1 MFRTFG
7 AIICYFVMAA
17 CCGSAVCDKCIGKSH
32 DDHSDEYRREM
43 EDPLVDEEE
52 VPGLVDPDVI

>member
-7 AIICYFVMAA
+7 AIICYFMMAT
-17 CCGSAVCDKCIGKSH
+17 CCIPAACDKCVCMGH
-32 DDHSDEYRREM
+32 EDHSGEYRQEM